1 MTVSKIKEILAV
13 FQESILEEMSL
24 TEFKL
29 NFKIECSFLAK
40 LIKSEYKFFYG
51 VFKGCQDVFFQP
63 WEDEFNIISDIKE
76 IVLLEL
82 ELLNVER
89 EADGYLKIYVN
100 CKHRFTG
107 GNLLI
112 KCEDL
117 KIFDEDFQ
125 EMGLIDLTE
134 LSEKYWYS
142 SDKAEG

>member
-1 MTVSKIKEILAV
+1 MTLGKIKDIMGM

-24 TEFKL
+24 AESML

-40 LIKSEYKFFYG
+40 LIKHDYQFFYG
-51 VFKGCQDVFFQP
+51 VFKGCTDIFFQP
-63 WEDEFNIISDIKE
+63 WEDEFNIISDVKE
-76 IVLLEL
+76 IVALEL

-89 EADGYLKIYVN
+89 EDDGYIKIYVN
-100 CKHRFTG
+100 CKQRYNG

-117 KIFDEDFQ
+117 KIFDEDFL

>member
-1 MTVSKIKEILAV
+1 MTLGKIKDIMTM

-24 TEFKL
+24 SESRL
-29 NFKIECSFLAK
+29 NFKLECSFLAK
-40 LIKSEYKFFYG
+40 LINPDYKYFYG
-51 VFKGCQDVFFQP
+51 VFKGCNDVFFQP
-63 WEDEFNIISDIKE
+63 WDDEFNIISDIRE
-76 IVLLEL
+76 VVALDL

-89 EADGYLKIYVN
+89 EEDGYIKIYVN
-100 CKHRFTG
+100 CKQCFNG

>member
-1 MTVSKIKEILAV
+1 MTLGKIKDIMGM

-24 TEFKL
+24 SESML
-29 NFKIECSFLAK
+29 NFKIECSYLAK
-40 LIKSEYKFFYG
+40 LIKIDYQFFYG
-51 VFKGCQDVFFQP
+51 VFKGCTDIFFQP
-63 WEDEFNIISDIKE
+63 WEDEFNIISDVKE
-76 IVLLEL
+76 IVALEL

-89 EADGYLKIYVN
+89 EDDGYIKIYVN
-100 CKHRFTG
+100 CKQRYNG

-117 KIFDEDFQ
+117 KIFDEDFL

>member
-1 MTVSKIKEILAV
+1 MTLGKIKDIMGM

-24 TEFKL
+24 AESML

-40 LIKSEYKFFYG
+40 LIKHDYQFFYG
-51 VFKGCQDVFFQP
+51 VFKGCTDIFFQP
-63 WEDEFNIISDIKE
+63 WEDEFNIISDVKE
-76 IVLLEL
+76 IVALEL

-89 EADGYLKIYVN
+89 EDDGYIKIYVN
-100 CKHRFTG
+100 CKQRFNG

-117 KIFDEDFQ
+117 KIFDQDFL

>member
-1 MTVSKIKEILAV
+1 MTLGKIKDIMGM

-24 TEFKL
+24 AESML

-40 LIKSEYKFFYG
+40 LIKHDYQFFYG
-51 VFKGCQDVFFQP
+51 VFKGCTDIFFQP
-63 WEDEFNIISDIKE
+63 WEDEFNIISDVKE
-76 IVLLEL
+76 IVALEL

-89 EADGYLKIYVN
+89 EDDGYIKIYVN
-100 CKHRFTG
+100 CRQRYNG

-117 KIFDEDFQ
+117 KIFDEDFL